1 MAFGRSNSLSL
12 NTGAT
17 NSLFGQ
23 QTQSSQ
29 PPASNSL
36 FGNTASQSTTKPL
49 FGASTNTSQPAQ
61 TGSIFGGTT
70 NNNNNTTNA
79 GSSSLFGGN
88 TQQSQPQQNTPSL
101 FGASTQQ
108 AQPQQSG
115 HSLFGGNTQQTQTQQ
130 GGGGLFGGLS
140 GASQNQNQQSQ
151 GSSMFGG
158 LNQNQQNQNQN
169 QGNSMFGGL
178 NQNQQSNTNQ
188 QQSLHGASVFNQS
201 TSNMGNSALKLT
213 MGQGQA
219 QSQTVPGV
227 KVDISNIRPT
237 TRFSD
242 LHDDIKKQI
251 EQIDTFIKQQE
262 SYASQCEA
270 LLPNHSDSI
279 ASVTPDVDFVA
290 GKVETVELSLENDSR
305 NIKFAKD
312 LLNDDAKDFTRCVR
326 VIENLALPS
335 QYHYGQSTGTRTRIG
350 EEEYDVDLIGYFS
363 RQAEAM
369 QKTLDTFTSNL
380 TEIESHLRV
389 IEANTVQQSQQ
400 VAAQR
405 AGGTGNNDSV
415 RELADTLRGFE
426 NGILDAAGFVGAC
439 REGVNELI
447 LGRITDGRE
456 SNGHRR
462 Y

>member
-1 MAFGRSNSLSL
+1 MF
-12 NTGAT
+12 
-17 NSLFGQ
+17 
-23 QTQSSQ
+23 
-29 PPASNSL
+29 
-36 FGNTASQSTTKPL
+36 
-49 FGASTNTSQPAQ
+49 
-61 TGSIFGGTT
+61 
-70 NNNNNTTNA
+70 
-79 GSSSLFGGN
+79 
-88 TQQSQPQQNTPSL
+88 
-101 FGASTQQ
+101 
-108 AQPQQSG
+108 
-115 HSLFGGNTQQTQTQQ
+115 
-130 GGGGLFGGLS
+130 GGGLN
-140 GASQNQNQQSQ
+140 QNQNQQNQ
-151 GSSMFGG
+151 GGSLFGG
-158 LNQNQQNQNQN
+158 LNQNQQQ
-169 QGNSMFGGL
+169 
-178 NQNQQSNTNQ
+178 NTNQ
-188 QQSLHGASVFNQS
+188 QQSSHGTSVFNQS
-201 TSNMGNSALKLT
+201 TANTGNSALKLT

-251 EQIDTFIKQQE
+251 EQIDNFIKQQE

-270 LLPNHSDSI
+270 LLPNHSDSV
-279 ASVTPDVDFVA
+279 ASVTPDVDLIS

-305 NIKFAKD
+305 DIKAAKE
-312 LLNDDAKDFTRCVR
+312 LVNADAKDFTRCVR

-335 QYHYGQSTGTRTRIG
+335 QYHYGPSMGARNRISD
-350 EEEYDVDLIGYFS
+350 EDYDVDLVGYFT

-389 IEANTVQQSQQ
+389 IETNTIQQSQQ

-405 AGGTGNNDSV
+405 AGGSGGNDSV

-447 LGRITDGRE
+447 IGRVTDGRE
-456 SNGHRR
+456 SNSYRR